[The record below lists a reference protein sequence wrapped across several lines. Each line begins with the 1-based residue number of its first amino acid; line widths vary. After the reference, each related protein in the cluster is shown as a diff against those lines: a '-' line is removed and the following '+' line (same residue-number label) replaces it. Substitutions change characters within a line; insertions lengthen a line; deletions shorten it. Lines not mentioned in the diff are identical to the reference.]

1 MHWPEVKLTVH
12 TKKNDNPFAV
22 VLIDGDGYIV
32 SCLREILQF
41 LRWLTQTSKFRDEL
55 LHEGAVGGAK
65 AAQQL
70 HDELQDY
77 LRKFDGSKGW
87 KLMVRIYV
95 NLEGLKQT
103 YVSRGL
109 YAEEVTLREFANGF
123 TQNQPLFDF
132 VDVGYG
138 KERADHK
145 IKGVC
150 HVSQSSLESPA
161 DRLAHL
167 RAVQPLCER

>member
-1 MHWPEVKLTVH
+1 
-12 TKKNDNPFAV
+12 
-22 VLIDGDGYIV
+22 LIDGDGYIV
-32 SCLREILQF
+32 SLHWICDF
-41 LRWLTQTSKFRDEL
+41 LRWLIIALKFRDEL
-55 LHEGAVGGAK
+55 LHEGAIGGAK

-70 HDELQDY
+70 LDELQDY

-87 KLMVRIYV
+87 KLMIRIYV

-103 YVSRGL
+103 YANRGL

-145 IKGVC
+145 IKGM
-150 HVSQSSLESPA
+150 SRFSIIF
-161 DRLAHL
+161 
-167 RAVQPLCER
+167 